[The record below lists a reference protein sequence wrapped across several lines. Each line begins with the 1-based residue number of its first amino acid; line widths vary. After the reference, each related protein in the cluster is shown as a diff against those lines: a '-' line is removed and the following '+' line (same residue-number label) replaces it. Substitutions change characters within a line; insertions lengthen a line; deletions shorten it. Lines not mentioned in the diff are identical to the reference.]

1 MPKLLIL
8 SQHADEYTRL
18 IQSAALPELEMT
30 TQPAEDC
37 EIVFGEPNLIRDALP
52 RLPRLQWVQSMWA
65 GVEPLLGAAARRDY
79 VLTNARG
86 VFGGLM
92 SEFVFGYL
100 LAHERK
106 IFQRHEAQKNKIWDH
121 SPTGTLQ
128 GKTIGLLGVGSI
140 GAELALTAKF
150 FGMNTHGYTKESET
164 SNHVDIYYH
173 GADVRAFASK
183 LDYLVGVLP
192 NTMDTR
198 NFINRD
204 LLGALPPHALLIN
217 VGRGQ
222 TLDEY
227 ALLEALNQNKIAG
240 AVLDVFAQEPLPQ
253 DHPFWTTPNLRMTF
267 HTSAPSFPKD
277 ITQIFIENYLLY
289 IEGKPLKHQVDFK
302 RGY

>member
-30 TQPAEDC
+30 TQPAENC

-52 RLPRLQWVQSMWA
+52 RLPRLKWVQSMWA

-150 FGMNTHGYTKESET
+150 FGMNTRGYTKESET

-289 IEGKPLKHQVDFK
+289 IEGKPLKYQVDFK

>member
-30 TQPAEDC
+30 TQPAENC

-150 FGMNTHGYTKESET
+150 FGMNTRGYTKESET

-198 NFINRD
+198 NFINGD

-289 IEGKPLKHQVDFK
+289 IEGKPLKYQVDFK

>member
-150 FGMNTHGYTKESET
+150 FGMNTRGYTKESET

-289 IEGKPLKHQVDFK
+289 IEGKPLKYQVDFK